1 MEKKNSFAG
10 MFDSYLNVLPKDIF
24 INIKKV
30 KDSVNNNRL
39 KEYIQVN
46 ELEQPH
52 MAVVIQSFKEPTYAG
67 VWIGNSEDS
76 GVLEWVNGNGEKISF
91 WFKYTSF

>member
-1 MEKKNSFAG
+1 MVVPTGVEVNEEDLKIFDGKYDYYSVRSSADIEDGEKNSFAG

-39 KEYIQVN
+39 QV
-46 ELEQPH
+46 
-52 MAVVIQSFKEPTYAG
+52 
-67 VWIGNSEDS
+67 
-76 GVLEWVNGNGEKISF
+76 
-91 WFKYTSF
+91 